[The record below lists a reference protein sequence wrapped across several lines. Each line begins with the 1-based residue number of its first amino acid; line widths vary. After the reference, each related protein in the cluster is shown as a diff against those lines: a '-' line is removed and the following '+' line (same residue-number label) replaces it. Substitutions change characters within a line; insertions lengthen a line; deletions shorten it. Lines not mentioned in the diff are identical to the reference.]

1 MIPRELSFL
10 ASRELMRQGW
20 RTKLV
25 WQPSHVNYIY
35 MISKILAKD
44 VHAYV
49 NLQERWRNV
58 QEPARKGNTI
68 ISTSPQ
74 LGGTSDVG
82 DHLR

>member
-1 MIPRELSFL
+1 
-10 ASRELMRQGW
+10 
-20 RTKLV
+20 
-25 WQPSHVNYIY
+25 